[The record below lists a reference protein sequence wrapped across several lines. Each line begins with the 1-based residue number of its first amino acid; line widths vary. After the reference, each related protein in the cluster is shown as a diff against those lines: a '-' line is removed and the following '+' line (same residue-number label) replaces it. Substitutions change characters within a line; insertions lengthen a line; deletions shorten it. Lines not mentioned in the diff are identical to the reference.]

1 MTDSKAT
8 PLRGVLFVNAKQSRS
23 MVMGNA
29 RSNVGRVEDL
39 DNPPGHFTCD
49 PFQGKKRM
57 KEDAGGEILLIG
69 DDRVAQRKRIETNEP
84 RYVRI
89 RPTADWSTNLG

>member
-1 MTDSKAT
+1 
-8 PLRGVLFVNAKQSRS
+8 
-23 MVMGNA
+23 
-29 RSNVGRVEDL
+29 
-39 DNPPGHFTCD
+39 
-49 PFQGKKRM
+49 M